1 MNRKLLEDQILSQ
14 HKNINKTNLKFL
26 SKIHLEQWLEKGE
39 VHLDVQTLISIFEER
54 NLKAINNIKLS
65 NENFS
70 LNSKI
75 KSMNRNIIDSIKN
88 NMLDLSKSEIIKIY
102 NKLFGRAKS
111 EDDDILEEIGAVSKE
126 SALRDI
132 QKSKEIASESRRIA
146 EIYQQKYGKEKILNE
161 KIKQ

>member
-75 KSMNRNIIDSIKN
+75 KSMNRKIIDSIKN